1 MIAAVLSANWLTYRR
16 DPMALAMSIVLPL
29 VFFAVFASVFS
40 NFDGAGNRINVA
52 LVAQGDGEFASAL
65 LNDLGQ
71 RSELRVVH
79 QSSGDPQAADEAG
92 RLIRSGAASVAVVLA
107 ADFDTALEDEE
118 PGSIQLLV
126 DAAHPIAVGVVQG
139 LLQAAFV
146 AVGYDTVAE
155 DADNELLAI
164 DVVDL
169 LGGEGKRPS
178 IAFFA
183 AGLGVMFLMFFLN
196 GRAALVLD
204 ERSNG
209 IVHRLGASGV
219 SPIKL
224 AAGRWLFLALM
235 GTAQVT
241 LMFVFAAVVFGL
253 DLWNPRTLL
262 AFALL
267 TAVTATTA
275 AAFAQLLAEACRTR
289 EQLAAF
295 STISVLVLALVGG
308 NLFPRFLM
316 PESMQAIGRLAFNGW
331 ALDGYQKVFWY
342 DARVDQLGGELAVL
356 LGFACTFM
364 ALTLVIAQRRARR

>member
-16 DPMALAMSIVLPL
+16 DPMALAMSILLPL
-29 VFFAVFASVFS
+29 AFFAVFASVFA

-52 LVAQGDGEFASAL
+52 LVAEGQGDFSAAL
-65 LNDLGQ
+65 LADLAK
-71 RSELRVVH
+71 RDELRVVH
-79 QSSGDPQAADEAG
+79 ESHGTSAG
-92 RLIRSGAASVAVVLA
+92 LVDAERLIKSGAASVAVVVA
-107 ADFDTALEDEE
+107 PDFDVSLEDEE
-118 PGSIQLLV
+118 PGSIRLLV

-155 DADNELLAI
+155 NAENELLAI

-204 ERSNG
+204 ERDHG
-209 IVHRLGASGV
+209 IVQRLGASGV
-219 SPIKL
+219 SPIGL
-224 AAGRWLFLALM
+224 AVGRWLFLTLM

-253 DLWNPRTLL
+253 DLWASSTLV
-262 AFALL
+262 AFGVL
-267 TAVTATTA
+267 TVVTAITA
-275 AAFAQLLAEACRTR
+275 AAFAQLLAEGCRTR
-289 EQLAAF
+289 EQLAAV
-295 STISVLVLALVGG
+295 STISVLVLALIGG

-316 PESMQAIGRLAFNGW
+316 PESMQAVGRLAFNGW

-342 DARVDQLGGELAVL
+342 EATVDQLGTELGVL
-356 LGFACTFM
+356 LVFAALFM
-364 ALTLVIAQRRARR
+364 GLTLALALRRARR